1 MRKNTQSAKEAKLHA
16 KPEQAK
22 TAFSKKG
29 QIWVSAVLYILITTV
44 VLVIVIQLGTP
55 LLENLKDKTIFSKT
69 KDNFLAID
77 KQIKDI
83 SSEGYGSQR
92 IIPLEI
98 QKGKV
103 DITEDGI
110 KWQMQT
116 DADIIEP
123 GSSIALGDLTISAN
137 SDVSAKKKG
146 DSIILENSA
155 ISVNFSSYGNKTD
168 WYNDT
173 ILTEN
178 GMINYMEYK
187 TKSGKIKHTGEFT
200 FDVKNNGVG
209 LSEGNGYTMIEKEG
223 DFLTEGKLIYH
234 INSTVEYDLI
244 FTLGSRADFI
254 KVDIVNRKD

>member
-1 MRKNTQSAKEAKLHA
+1 MGNNN
-16 KPEQAK
+16 
-22 TAFSKKG
+22 KKG

-55 LLENLKDKTIFSKT
+55 LLENLKDKTIFTKT

-123 GSSIALGDLTISAN
+123 GSSIALGDLIISAN
-137 SDVSAKKKG
+137 SDVTAKKKG
-146 DSIILENSA
+146 DSFVLENSA
-155 ISVNFSSYGNKTD
+155 ISVNFSSYGNQTH
-168 WYNDT
+168 WHNDT
-173 ILTEN
+173 IIPGN
-178 GMINYMEYK
+178 AINYMEYK
-187 TKSGKIKHTGEFT
+187 TRGGKIKHAGTFT
-200 FDVKNNGVG
+200 FDVKNNGVS
-209 LSEGNGYTMIEKEG
+209 LPDGNGYTKLEKEG
-223 DFLTEGKLIYH
+223 DFLTEGKLILH
-234 INSTVEYDLI
+234 INSTTEYDLV
-244 FTLGSRADFI
+244 FTLGSRADFL